1 MSDPI
6 GHLVEYIEKG
16 KVALGLVVAAK
27 KSRLN
32 LITANGRQV
41 ALTQGRVLLM
51 TPAAMAPD
59 APRAAQN
66 EYLVQVEARRD
77 ELAGGVDVEALWELV
92 HEESEPLSLADL
104 AELHFGAPL
113 EDDQLS
119 ATLRALFN
127 ERLHF
132 RLAGGEFLPL
142 TLEQLEAKQLQEERE
157 AQRRAQVEAGVAF
170 LKGLPDQGD
179 APAAP
184 PELVQTLVDLVV
196 LEEDA
201 PQAKLAKQIVSQA
214 EVGGRK
220 KLFDLLVRLGVF
232 APHENLQLRREGLS
246 AQFEAHILEEAAALD
261 PAEALASEREDLSE
275 LYTFTIDGNFT
286 TDFDDALSFEPEP
299 GGGGT
304 LGVHITDAGALIP
317 LGSELDQEALARGSS
332 MYLPDD
338 RLPML
343 PPSLSEDLLSLKQ
356 GELRPTLSCLARLDN
371 EGRVLDYSI
380 KKSLLQ
386 VTRRLTYDETDGL
399 LDSDEHLGGLHR
411 LCHALKARRGEAG
424 AYFLPLPEVL
434 VGVDPE
440 TGQVW
445 SRRVDRDGPSREM
458 VAETA
463 ILANWL
469 FARFLEENRVPA
481 LYRTQAEP
489 HEPIEEGDPGD
500 IYLHFKQR
508 RLLNRMEITTEPGL
522 HSSLGI
528 NPYTHATSPIRRYLD
543 LAMQRQLSRALSGG
557 EPLYTQNELQE
568 LAMTVEPVVRAGF
581 KVRQARQRYWLLQWL
596 QERKSE
602 VQPSVVME
610 RQARRWQ
617 LLLTDIMML
626 TSIPAQAAPSLEP
639 GQEVGILIERIDP
652 FHDILRVKLA

>member
-1 MSDPI
+1 MSDPV
-6 GHLVEYIEKG
+6 GHLVEFIEKG
-16 KVALGLVVAAK
+16 KVALGLVQAAK

-32 LITANGRQV
+32 LLTAAGRQV

-59 APRAAQN
+59 APRAAQS
-66 EYLVQVEARRD
+66 EYLSQVEARRD
-77 ELAGGVDVEALWELV
+77 ELAAQVEVEALWELV
-92 HEESEPLSLADL
+92 HEETEPLPLADL
-104 AELHFGAPL
+104 AELHFGAPP
-113 EDDQLS
+113 EDDHLS

-127 ERLHF
+127 ERQHF

-142 TLEQLEAKQLQEERE
+142 TLEQLETKQLQEQRE

-170 LKGLPDQGD
+170 LQGLPAQGSV
-179 APAAP
+179 PEPP
-184 PELVQTLVDLVV
+184 PELIQVLVDLVV

-201 PQAKLAKQIVSQA
+201 PQVKLAKQIVSQA

-232 APHENLQLRREGLS
+232 EPHENLGLRREGLS
-246 AQFEAHILEEAAALD
+246 AQFAPDILEQAASLD
-261 PAEALASEREDLSE
+261 LSEALAQDREDLTE

-317 LGSELDQEALARGSS
+317 MGSGLDQEAMARGSS
-332 MYLPDD
+332 MYLPDA
-338 RLPML
+338 RIPML

-356 GELRPTLSCLARLDN
+356 GEVRPTLSCMARLDG
-371 EGRVLDYSI
+371 EGRLVDFNI
-380 KKSLLQ
+380 KRSLLR

-399 LDSDEHLGGLHR
+399 LNSDEHLGGLHR

-463 ILANWL
+463 ILANCL
-469 FARFLEENRVPA
+469 FARYLDESQVPA
-481 LYRTQAEP
+481 LYRTQAKP
-489 HEPIEEGDPGD
+489 HEPIEEGDPSD
-500 IYLHFKQR
+500 IFLHFKQR
-508 RLLNRMEITTEPGL
+508 RLLNRMEISNKPGL

-543 LAMQRQLSRALSGG
+543 LVMQRQMARALAGG
-557 EPLYTQNELQE
+557 EPLYSKDELEQ
-568 LAMTVEPVVRAGF
+568 LTMAVSSVVRGGI
-581 KVRQARQRYWLLQWL
+581 KVSRARQRYWLLQWL
-596 QERKSE
+596 KERKGE
-602 VQPSVVME
+602 VQPGLVME

-626 TSIPAQAAPSLEP
+626 TNIPAQGAPSLSP
-639 GQEVGILIERIDP
+639 GQKVDLIIDRVDP